1 MVVAADLA
9 AAVDG
14 DGDGGGGVLTSDGVA
29 SEGKTTQSDSGGG
42 KDTHHGRFADPA
54 CRPPRR
60 PTSAAPR
67 SCLPPRPSS
76 SSSPPLAPLLVLALQ
91 RVACVLLAMRLRG
104 WLPKT
109 SRTHASGLR
118 KRIGYSAS
126 RETTWEDPFGNDPN
140 DPFACARAM
149 ECQRALW
156 VSYPIIGFGCACAI
170 VIFLSR
176 SVFTESAKCMPRAQT
191 QAFEITR

>member
-1 MVVAADLA
+1 MACPRTRGASRCRMLGMAKAGRLMARRKKARGHSPAASRACL
-9 AAVDG
+9 V
-14 DGDGGGGVLTSDGVA
+14 
-29 SEGKTTQSDSGGG
+29 
-42 KDTHHGRFADPA
+42 GRN
-54 CRPPRR
+54 RTRPRR
-60 PTSAAPR
+60 YRRSPRAGCAASTR
-67 SCLPPRPSS
+67 TAIKTAESTAQPRP
-76 SSSPPLAPLLVLALQ
+76 LQ
-91 RVACVLLAMRLRG
+91 DH
-104 WLPKT
+104 P
-109 SRTHASGLR
+109 GLM
-118 KRIGYSAS
+118 
-126 RETTWEDPFGNDPN
+126 EDPFGNDPN

>member
-1 MVVAADLA
+1 
-9 AAVDG
+9 
-14 DGDGGGGVLTSDGVA
+14 
-29 SEGKTTQSDSGGG
+29 
-42 KDTHHGRFADPA
+42 
-54 CRPPRR
+54 
-60 PTSAAPR
+60 
-67 SCLPPRPSS
+67 
-76 SSSPPLAPLLVLALQ
+76 
-91 RVACVLLAMRLRG
+91 MR
-104 WLPKT
+104 KC
-109 SRTHASGLR
+109 
-118 KRIGYSAS
+118 IGYSAS

>member
-1 MVVAADLA
+1 MKAKPRKATSVV
-9 AAVDG
+9 
-14 DGDGGGGVLTSDGVA
+14 
-29 SEGKTTQSDSGGG
+29 GKTLTMVSLLTQ
-42 KDTHHGRFADPA
+42 
-54 CRPPRR
+54 
-60 PTSAAPR
+60 
-67 SCLPPRPSS
+67 
-76 SSSPPLAPLLVLALQ
+76 LALHLAVQHQ
-91 RVACVLLAMRLRG
+91 RLPVLVYLCVRHRRRRHHWRQCLCWRCKGYGAG
-104 WLPKT
+104 CLPKT
-109 SRTHASGLR
+109 SRTHAFGLR